1 MYFIGC
7 SLLVTV
13 RKCTFKKNDPNIF
26 AFLTNTQLLLSFV
39 NKTSFFK
46 MKIDLEEY

>member
-26 AFLTNTQLLLSFV
+26 AFFN
-39 NKTSFFK
+39 
-46 MKIDLEEY
+46 EYAIIIFRK